1 MSPWIEL
8 LAMPVAVFIGATGMY
23 LVQRGQLKLLTKQ
36 VEQRD
41 KLNIECAI
49 REQKMLDGFMGKIG
63 IHTTFNE
70 ALPKTIDRS
79 PRRLAEMR
87 INERKREANAEQWE
101 LAGREFDPSDEGDSD
116 EG

>member
-8 LAMPVAVFIGATGMY
+8 IALPVAVCVGGACVY
-23 LVQRGQLKLLTKQ
+23 LLQRQQIKLLTRQ

-41 KLNIECAI
+41 KLIGECAI

-70 ALPKTIDRS
+70 ASTKTIDRS
-79 PRRLAEMR
+79 PRKLAELR
-87 INERKREANAEQWE
+87 INERKREANEEQWE
-101 LAGREFDPSDEGDSD
+101 RASREFDPSNEGDSD